1 MKEEEERKEEEAN
14 DFRVTMAII
23 EKPKIKRKKKPR
35 GSLFKKNDDE
45 IEE

>member
-1 MKEEEERKEEEAN
+1 MKEEEVRKEEAN

-35 GSLFKKNDDE
+35 GLLFKKNDDE